1 MIMVGPIE
9 NLNWAGWFCC
19 WLLVL
24 LLEIEMYTDP
34 RIRALGD

>member
-19 WLLVL
+19 RLLVL
-24 LLEIEMYTDP
+24 LLEMYTDP